1 MKRFGVDLAKSPI
14 NRGFKNM
21 IVSQHSEVDSMYT
34 KNSND
39 IVDDNSSIN
48 YDIHHNH
55 NSVYDIYSS
64 STTSGLSDTICNN
77 NSNNIKCSMCNLSSD
92 NTNVIML
99 SCCNDICHVKCII
112 DKFNLFNYNSD
123 MEYKEFNENLVDNEF
138 FNKFKCLKCNKNLSY
153 EDIFNLYSKFI
164 CCNKKYIN
172 EYDLKM
178 SKLKDQKKKVENEIK
193 CVNEYISKLHSEK
206 NISQIIMSKTFNLM
220 TL

>member
-112 DKFNLFNYNSD
+112 DKFNF
-123 MEYKEFNENLVDNEF
+123 
-138 FNKFKCLKCNKNLSY
+138 
-153 EDIFNLYSKFI
+153 
-164 CCNKKYIN
+164 
-172 EYDLKM
+172 
-178 SKLKDQKKKVENEIK
+178 
-193 CVNEYISKLHSEK
+193 
-206 NISQIIMSKTFNLM
+206 
-220 TL
+220 